1 MTEKAVKTLP
11 TKPQANQW
19 ANAYRR
25 ENRARHPDA
34 CVFVSRCNFRG
45 VTQREATGPVSKSF
59 ALIREIR
66 VNVRSGSPCFKICVR
81 FEFARLR

>member
-1 MTEKAVKTLP
+1 MLGIRMLACLFPAVI
-11 TKPQANQW
+11 
-19 ANAYRR
+19 
-25 ENRARHPDA
+25 
-34 CVFVSRCNFRG
+34 FVESRNVKRQVPF
-45 VTQREATGPVSKSF
+45 QKQF